1 MEEPTLDLVLLRLGL
16 SLQTT
21 QAGLSS
27 LEILAGGTGLGL
39 KFRLLSFLLSA
50 DSQHWRSQ
58 RVNKELTEQHGRA
71 LVPWSQVVRQRR
83 PTCGIWRCTSQF

>member
-50 DSQHWRSQ
+50 DSQHW
-58 RVNKELTEQHGRA
+58 
-71 LVPWSQVVRQRR
+71 
-83 PTCGIWRCTSQF
+83 